1 MVVSLGPESLKVDM
15 PKLVGLS
22 QEQAVSKLTFQ
33 HLEIGDIRSEY
44 HPTIP
49 SGEVMDQYPTEGT
62 QVSEGT
68 KVNLQI
74 SLGPDPSTI
83 PEPDPEPAEPVG
95 PAAQVVTIPL
105 PVSDGMVRL
114 TVRMDGEPIL
124 DAEMDAAMNDSV
136 ELTINPPA
144 SGVGERVLY
153 VYYDNV
159 LNRKI
164 TVEF

>member
-1 MVVSLGPESLKVDM
+1 
-15 PKLVGLS
+15 
-22 QEQAVSKLTFQ
+22 
-33 HLEIGDIRSEY
+33 
-44 HPTIP
+44 
-49 SGEVMDQYPTEGT
+49 
-62 QVSEGT
+62 VSEGT

-83 PEPDPEPAEPVG
+83 PEPEPEPSEPDG
-95 PAAQVVTIPL
+95 PAAKVVSVPL
-105 PVSDGMVRL
+105 PVRDGMVRL
-114 TVRMDGEPIL
+114 TVRLDGEDIL
-124 DAEMDAAMNDSV
+124 DAEMDAAMNESV

-159 LNRKI
+159 LDQKI